1 MANSCTVLADLR
13 AGRCSNVEE
22 VRLLRFCE
30 AKNINKRGQLMSL
43 EMLLIDEHSTLVQ
56 GSVPASLQLTFRGRL
71 TEGSVYT
78 LSGFDVTRSNPKLR
92 IKKSCHNEEAEPP
105 CKLSSSIYY
114 GGQEKNS
121 FTTTTTID
129 TVSRSRTY
137 HTHNTYVGNLT
148 KLIFFS
154 LHVCVV
160 PICISSLKI
169 LRFFFIFNL
178 CSTREMERKA
188 IPKAHHEETGEKVSL
203 FSYPNFK
210 IYLVTRFVLPHCAEF
225 ISFLC
230 NKNYIW

>member
-1 MANSCTVLADLR
+1 MANSCTVLANLR

-22 VRLLRFCE
+22 VRFLRFCE

-114 GGQEKNS
+114 GGQEKKFFYNDYHHRYLQERWRGRR
-121 FTTTTTID
+121 FQKRITRKLVRRVALLLTCTACHAILNLATTKGIM
-129 TVSRSRTY
+129 R
-137 HTHNTYVGNLT
+137 
-148 KLIFFS
+148 
-154 LHVCVV
+154 
-160 PICISSLKI
+160 
-169 LRFFFIFNL
+169 
-178 CSTREMERKA
+178 
-188 IPKAHHEETGEKVSL
+188 HHD
-203 FSYPNFK
+203 
-210 IYLVTRFVLPHCAEF
+210 IYIYKE
-225 ISFLC
+225 I
-230 NKNYIW
+230 

>member
-129 TVSRSRTY
+129 TYKRDGEEGDSKSASR
-137 HTHNTYVGNLT
+137 GN
-148 KLIFFS
+148 
-154 LHVCVV
+154 
-160 PICISSLKI
+160 
-169 LRFFFIFNL
+169 
-178 CSTREMERKA
+178 
-188 IPKAHHEETGEKVSL
+188 
-203 FSYPNFK
+203 
-210 IYLVTRFVLPHCAEF
+210 
-225 ISFLC
+225 
-230 NKNYIW
+230 W